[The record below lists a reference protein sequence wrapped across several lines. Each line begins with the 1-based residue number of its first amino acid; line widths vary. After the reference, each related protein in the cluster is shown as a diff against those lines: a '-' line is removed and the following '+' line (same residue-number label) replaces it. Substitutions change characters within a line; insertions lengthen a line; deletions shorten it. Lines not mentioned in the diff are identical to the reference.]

1 VTTILYSRIIDTNH
15 PLPITLPWLPLYVT
29 NKLNQTMKI
38 SYRFNRNNENNNNND
53 NNNKRKNFFKFEI
66 YEKSIIDGIPL
77 VQPKVCHD
85 WTLQEDPFNEDK
97 INIKIYLWFE
107 DQNVS
112 TFDVISPLVELHSS
126 AELSKYFK
134 LWQDTAFEAIKK
146 YRENNN
152 SSSNDKPFPKTHEY
166 LKNLIDVFEELDHT
180 ELDYGSSSPRS
191 SPKRRRNSQQVDVD
205 QSSSHLHLLNMFF
218 ALSVI
223 VLFAKCV
230 DSTLRVA
237 ISMLL
242 KRIEKIIFLY
252 YFGYH

>member
-1 VTTILYSRIIDTNH
+1 MTSIEVHEVHAPHGNSTSLTSFDLDCDLKEFVEIFWSTPDFHSTFVTSNIEEKVLSVSEWKYDSIVDKENDVTTILYSRIIDTNH

-85 WTLQEDPFNEDK
+85 WTLQEDPFNEEK

-107 DQNVS
+107 DQNDS

-146 YRENNN
+146 YR
-152 SSSNDKPFPKTHEY
+152 
-166 LKNLIDVFEELDHT
+166 
-180 ELDYGSSSPRS
+180 
-191 SPKRRRNSQQVDVD
+191 
-205 QSSSHLHLLNMFF
+205 
-218 ALSVI
+218 
-223 VLFAKCV
+223 
-230 DSTLRVA
+230 
-237 ISMLL
+237 
-242 KRIEKIIFLY
+242 
-252 YFGYH
+252 